1 MLDHLENNGN
11 LTAISYRR
19 LAMQNYANL
28 TAMLHR
34 LQRRHLDVVRT
45 KLEASGVADISP
57 TQAMLLI
64 EIGEGEV
71 QLRDL
76 VERRH
81 YLASTA
87 TYNVRK
93 LVDSG
98 YVEHMRGARDRRVT
112 RLRLTERGAA
122 LLDRIESAD
131 EATALA
137 DDPAIDAKLDTVVSL
152 LHELDRSWFQYLSRR

>member
-1 MLDHLENNGN
+1 M
-11 LTAISYRR
+11 R
-19 LAMQNYANL
+19 NYANL

-45 KLEASGVADISP
+45 KLEASGVSDISP
-57 TQAMLLI
+57 AQAMLLM
-64 EIGEGEV
+64 EIGDSEV

-87 TYNVRK
+87 TYNIRK
-93 LVDSG
+93 LVESG

-112 RLRLTERGAA
+112 RLRLTERGAE

-131 EATALA
+131 EAMALA
-137 DDPAIDAKLDTVVSL
+137 DDPAIDDKLDTAMTL
-152 LHELDRSWFQYLSRR
+152 LHELDRSWFQYLARR